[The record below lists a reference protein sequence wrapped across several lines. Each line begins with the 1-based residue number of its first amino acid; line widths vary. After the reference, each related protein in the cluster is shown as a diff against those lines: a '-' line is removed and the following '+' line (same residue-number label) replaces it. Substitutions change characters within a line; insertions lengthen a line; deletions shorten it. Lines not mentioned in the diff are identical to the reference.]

1 MAIKDTPSNVHEI
14 IGSGASTQT
23 PRAGEFQK
31 KYRITGTRN
40 EADVRTEVLNTA
52 PSEVEGLPLGQV
64 VVTAVDWKV
73 WEATLTYTYREL
85 ERVDSTWSFN
95 AAGANTH
102 INHSLGTVRAYALKS
117 GRAAPNFFG
126 AINVT
131 KDDVQ
136 GLDVMVPQMTFSETH
151 KYDPATVNT
160 GFLKKIHDYTGHVN
174 TGMFRN
180 FASGEVLFTGA
191 SGSYNDTLVTV
202 TFNFQVGKNID
213 LNVAGTTVS
222 KGAFQYMWVYYE
234 EAEDASS
241 ETIVKEPVAAYVERI
256 YPNVQFSLLGLPSFP
271 GQGEGR
277 ITNPGWM

>member
-1 MAIKDTPSNVHEI
+1 MAIKDTPINVHEI

-40 EADVRTEVLNTA
+40 EADVRTEVLKTA

-73 WEATLTYTYREL
+73 WEATCTYTYREL
-85 ERVDSTWSFN
+85 ERVASTWSFN

-102 INHSLGTVRAYALKS
+102 INHSLGTVRGYALQA
-117 GRAAPNFFG
+117 GRPAPNFFG

-131 KDDVQ
+131 KDDIQ

-151 KYDPATVNT
+151 KYDPASVNT
-160 GFLKKIHDYTGHVN
+160 TFLKNIHNFTGHVN
-174 TGMFRN
+174 TGAFRG
-180 FASGEVLFTGA
+180 FDSGEVLFTGA

-213 LNVAGTTVS
+213 LNVAGTIVS

-234 EAEDASS
+234 EAEDPSS
-241 ETIVKEPVAAYVERI
+241 ATIVKMPVGAYVERI
-256 YPNVQFSLLGLPSFP
+256 YPNVQFTQLGLPVFP
-271 GQGEGR
+271 GEGR
-277 ITNPGWM
+277 VTNPGWL